1 LPRCKKPE
9 NGVKPTRPKPL
20 KQPLLLA
27 ALRRDSLALM
37 CRKLTPLEQREV
49 LLLVGLE
56 DLSYADVALALG
68 VPPGT
73 VMSRLSRARGRLRAV
88 LAGELTP
95 PLRVVNP

>member
-37 CRKLTPLEQREV
+37 CRKLTRLADYLQGSADGGVIAAGPGGPLALLDRGVVGCGGDLGGGVFDNEIHGG
-49 LLLVGLE
+49 LLLLI
-56 DLSYADVALALG
+56 
-68 VPPGT
+68 
-73 VMSRLSRARGRLRAV
+73 GRL
-88 LAGELTP
+88 
-95 PLRVVNP
+95 